1 MFFFWAV
8 KNFLLIQD
16 STVWFAVKEEE
27 ARRKV
32 QVAESTTQAKEEQK
46 AQRDEMRKELL
57 GEK

>member
-1 MFFFWAV
+1 MCARLSADMT
-8 KNFLLIQD
+8 K
-16 STVWFAVKEEE
+16 VWFAVKEEE

-32 QVAESTTQAKEEQK
+32 QAAESTVQAKEEQK

>member
-1 MFFFWAV
+1 MFFFRAV